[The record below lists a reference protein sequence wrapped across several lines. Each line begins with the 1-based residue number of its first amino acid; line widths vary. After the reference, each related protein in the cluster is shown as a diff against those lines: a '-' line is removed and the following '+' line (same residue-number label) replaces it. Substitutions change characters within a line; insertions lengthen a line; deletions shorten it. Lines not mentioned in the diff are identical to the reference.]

1 MPLQKASF
9 MSKGFLFLLAVAVL
23 ALSAC
28 DLPFGIGSPTTRA
41 LENGA
46 AASLQQGSYEIIGF
60 YTQTVVAPPPPIV
73 SGARVSAP
81 AVGTRWT
88 IDLQLSNQPP
98 ARRMSVSNGDV
109 KLDAIVL
116 PSVAYFSGQAFLLQ
130 FLGGDPRSRDLARAA
145 GNGWWTGP
153 ATLVPKLVDLT
164 SSDAFRSTFLG
175 SAITSR
181 KDHLTIDG
189 SDAVE
194 LSGPRADV
202 YIASAAPNRLLRL
215 VIPKKVTIDG
225 IGQSDLHY
233 SNYDK
238 EFDLSAPKDVIDFS
252 NLSTLP
258 PIYSVLSVDTSK
270 CNSPCVV
277 SALLKNLG
285 GPTGARAAS
294 TITFTLTDPAT
305 KAVAGTCTATVSPDV
320 GFNATTTASCT
331 IPLSGAP
338 PNAGVVT
345 AAPNN
350 PGRG

>member
-1 MPLQKASF
+1 MRAALRNAIS
-9 MSKGFLFLLAVAVL
+9 LLLVAAAL
-23 ALSAC
+23 AAC
-28 DLPFGIGSPTTRA
+28 DPFGLPSTRA

-46 AASLQQGSYEIIGF
+46 TSMLTSATSFEVKGSYRASD
-60 YTQTVVAPPPPIV
+60 VA
-73 SGARVSAP
+73 
-81 AVGTRWT
+81 WT

-252 NLSTLP
+252 NLSTLHLEVQLAVRGVGAAQEP
-258 PIYSVLSVDTSK
+258 GRADRRASGVDHYLHAHGSRDQDRGRYMYGDRLSGRGLQRHDHY
-270 CNSPCVV
+270 VV
-277 SALLKNLG
+277 HH
-285 GPTGARAAS
+285 PVERRAA
-294 TITFTLTDPAT
+294 
-305 KAVAGTCTATVSPDV
+305 
-320 GFNATTTASCT
+320 
-331 IPLSGAP
+331 
-338 PNAGVVT
+338 
-345 AAPNN
+345 
-350 PGRG
+350 